1 MTEKKYQDKNKNCIS
16 IILNQLFNQTL
27 MAVIT
32 IIIIFDHKGLKIQL
46 LCLWVNII
54 CVYLT
59 FKTDEKQI

>member
-1 MTEKKYQDKNKNCIS
+1 
-16 IILNQLFNQTL
+16 

-32 IIIIFDHKGLKIQL
+32 IIIIFDHKRLTIQV